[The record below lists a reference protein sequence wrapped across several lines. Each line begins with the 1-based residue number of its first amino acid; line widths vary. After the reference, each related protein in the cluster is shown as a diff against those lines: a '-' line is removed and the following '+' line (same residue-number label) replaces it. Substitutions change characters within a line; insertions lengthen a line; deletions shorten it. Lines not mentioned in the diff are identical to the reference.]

1 VRGNRRP
8 VAIAMIAAVALF
20 ILAACG
26 GEPTR
31 RAGIRTLPPPT
42 SLNPSPTTPSPTVDA
57 TEIEVQVEGGEVTG
71 PGEVSVKAG
80 EFIIVIV
87 RADIADEVHIHGYD
101 LLEQVAPG
109 EPAGIPFTADIT
121 GVFEVELE
129 GAGLLLFRLTVNP

>member
-1 VRGNRRP
+1 
-8 VAIAMIAAVALF
+8 
-20 ILAACG
+20 
-26 GEPTR
+26 
-31 RAGIRTLPPPT
+31 LPPPT